1 MADDDTTELTRALA
15 GQTTITTLVGRM
27 VRLDGVRAIVDV
39 GGGRIPAALFGRI
52 PRPNDDVHV
61 WFVNGKPFVMGPSA
75 LQPFNGV
82 VVTAND
88 DTATVSTEQGD
99 YTDVPFFGEGLSSGN
114 LVGLAWGES
123 GPYVIGVSSL
133 TPDPPDTLPDA
144 PATGSQ
150 RVDVFTATGSGSAAN
165 GASFRSANGVVYASA
180 SQIGIYTY
188 GSKVRDSL
196 AGASSVEKVEIY
208 LAVTRDSGNLPQL
221 GTHPLETVSG
231 STPTISNLRSLTRPF
246 SRWVD
251 ITDLG
256 GRLAS
261 GGGIGFDGAGFAI
274 FTGIGSDP
282 NQAGALRIT
291 YTK

>member
-15 GQTTITTLVGRM
+15 DQSSVTTLVGTM

-39 GGGRIPAALFGRI
+39 GGGRIPASLFGRI
-52 PRPNDDVHV
+52 PRPTDAVHV

-82 VVTAND
+82 VVTANE
-88 DTATVSTEQGD
+88 DTATITTDQGD
-99 YTDVPFFGEGLSSGN
+99 FTQVPYFGELLSSGD

-133 TPDPPDTLPDA
+133 TPEVPPTTPDQ
-144 PATGSQ
+144 PASGSQ

-165 GASFRSANGVVYASA
+165 GAAFRSSDGVVYASA
-180 SQIGIYTY
+180 SQIGVYTY
-188 GSKVRDSL
+188 GSKIRDSL
-196 AGASSVEKVEIY
+196 AGSSSVDKVEIY
-208 LAVTRDSGNLPQL
+208 LSVSRDSGNLPRL
-221 GTHPLETVSG
+221 GTQPLEAVSG
-231 STPTISNLRSLTRPF
+231 TTPTVSNLRSLERPF

-251 ITDLG
+251 ITDL
-256 GRLAS
+256 RATLAA

-291 YTK
+291 YRK